1 MTGVNRMCSRLMKL
15 QGEKSSMQDQQTCAT
30 MRSDCPQKAETQNKE
45 RKWNRMPSQDKQYQL
60 MLVMKSKKNVG
71 PALLYWQAYQQCVPN
86 ENKSEHYLQCQ
97 GCRAWKICKENTAS
111 SFWGQNRKW
120 LGGWRDNR
128 EGEVGEVGFGW
139 VRRGRGAGCWE
150 DGR

>member
-1 MTGVNRMCSRLMKL
+1 MKL

-86 ENKSEHYLQCQ
+86 KKTSQNATYSF
-97 GCRAWKICKENTAS
+97 RAVVPGKYVKKIQHRAFGDKTES
-111 SFWGQNRKW
+111 G
-120 LGGWRDNR
+120 LEGG
-128 EGEVGEVGFGW
+128 GII
-139 VRRGRGAGCWE
+139 VRVK
-150 DGR
+150 